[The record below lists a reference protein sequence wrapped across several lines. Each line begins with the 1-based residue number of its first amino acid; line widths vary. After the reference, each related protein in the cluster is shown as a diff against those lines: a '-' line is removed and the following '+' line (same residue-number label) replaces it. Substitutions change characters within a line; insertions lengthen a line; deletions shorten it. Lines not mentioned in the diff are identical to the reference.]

1 MSEIK
6 LTPNE
11 EKFCLV
17 YVCGPAPYNGNAQKT
32 YELVFRER
40 VRPTKVVAIQENVEA
55 NNTILEVEDS
65 LQVRK
70 LMAREEIKERIAQLQ
85 SESLVNA
92 STLAPRL
99 TASLLKIVDECST
112 LQVEDRWGTVVS
124 PAALRSVAVNAA
136 SKLMEMYGIKEDI
149 AHKVVLEG
157 ADGDGITF
165 NLVVPDSNKD
175 NDIAQLID

>member
-1 MSEIK
+1 MDKNK
-6 LTPNE
+6 LTSDE
-11 EKFCLV
+11 ERFCLI

-32 YELVFRER
+32 YDLVFNNRITSQRSTLTENLDLESAELDDIDSSLR
-40 VRPTKVVAIQENVEA
+40 AHNLMQQEHIKVRIE
-55 NNTILEVEDS
+55 
-65 LQVRK
+65 
-70 LMAREEIKERIAQLQ
+70 QLQ
-85 SESLVNA
+85 ADSVVNA

-112 LQVEDRWGTVVS
+112 LTVEDRWGTVTS

-157 ADGDGITF
+157 SDGDGITF
-165 NLVVPDSNKD
+165 NLVLPESNKD
-175 NDIAQLID
+175 NEITQVIE